1 LKNFNICILEYVAS
15 SYATSIK
22 LIPITFLNKRTPQTK
37 ILRQMKTN
45 RDLFEEAIADAKAVK
60 EMAIANAKAAL
71 EESFTPH
78 LNKMLSAKLQEM
90 EVEEENVEMY
100 EEEEPTMEAETS
112 QVDEEID
119 LEELLSNLDEME
131 VDETDM
137 HEAEVDENVEL
148 TEAEEEEAEE
158 AEEEEA
164 EEAVNLEDMSEEDLK
179 DFIEDVIKDMVSAGE
194 LEAGHEGMEDEEEV
208 ASEDEDEEINIDE
221 VVNDLEEEV
230 NIDEILAELEE
241 GKKEEADKDKEKMKK
256 ELEEALD
263 AISTLR
269 SEINEV
275 NLLNAKLLYTNKIFR
290 SKNLTENNKI
300 KVLNSFDK
308 AKTVKETKLVYETIL
323 ESLKDKK
330 VSNITESLGFA
341 SKVTGVPATTK
352 QPIFEADAM
361 ISRFQ
366 KLAGII

>member
-1 LKNFNICILEYVAS
+1 
-15 SYATSIK
+15 
-22 LIPITFLNKRTPQTK
+22 
-37 ILRQMKTN
+37 MKTN

-119 LEELLSNLDEME
+119 LEELLSNLEE
-131 VDETDM
+131 TTVDET
-137 HEAEVDENVEL
+137 EVNENVEL
-148 TEAEEEEAEE
+148 TEAEDEEADETE
-158 AEEEEA
+158 DEEA

-179 DFIEDVIKDMVSAGE
+179 DFIESVIKDMVSAGE

-323 ESLKDKK
+323 ESLKEKK

-341 SKVTGVPATTK
+341 SKVTGVPTTTK

-361 ISRFQ
+361 VSRFQ